1 MIQLENLSKSY
12 STGQL
17 FSNVNLVLKKGMRVG
32 LVGQN
37 GSGKT
42 TLLRMILG
50 KESPDDG
57 NIKQQKNLTIGY
69 LAQEIIIGTGGSILD
84 EVLSSCPE
92 AVEIE
97 TKISIISNKI
107 LKDPTNAL
115 LIEQLGD
122 QQIKYDSVGGWDLEK
137 KAKKIL
143 GGLGFKKESLSD
155 KIDSLSG
162 GWRMRVALASI
173 LLKEPDILLLDEPT
187 NHLDLDST
195 IWLENFLTNWKGSM
209 VIISHDRTF
218 LDRSI
223 NNIFEISYKK
233 ITSYKG
239 DYSNY
244 TIEKK
249 LRLEQQKKSY
259 KNQQRE
265 IKETERFIERFRYK
279 NTKASQVQSR
289 IKMIEKMVKIE
300 EPKENISEIN
310 LKIPDSRRLPLKV
323 VTFKNVDKAYNDIVV
338 FKNLNLVLERNN
350 KIGLVG
356 YNGAGKTTFLK
367 LIAGV
372 QSPSDG
378 EIVYGNNV
386 EVAYYAQHQ
395 LDLLNEND
403 TLIESLGRVSDG
415 LSELDKRTFLG
426 GFLFSNNDIDKKV
439 KVLSGG
445 EKARLALGRILVG
458 KPNLI
463 LLDEP
468 TNHLDMVSRRVLENA
483 LMNYTGSLVCISHD
497 RHFLNKVTNYTYEV
511 GCKTII
517 KYNGNYDYY
526 DWKKKEKIEPKNDL
540 EYVTEVY
547 KKGDKYKERKK
558 NKNRLNA
565 IEKQLKK
572 IESELDELQSI
583 VNNKKNI
590 SDHKLLGN
598 TISEIKKFETKYLNL
613 LEEKE
618 LLILK

>member
-300 EPKENISEIN
+300 EPKENISEMN

-338 FKNLNLVLERNN
+338 FKNLNIVLERNN

>member
-143 GGLGFKKESLSD
+143 GGLGFKKENLSD

-300 EPKENISEIN
+300 EPKENISEMN

-338 FKNLNLVLERNN
+338 FKNLNIVLERNN

-547 KKGDKYKERKK
+547 KKGDQYKERKK

>member
-1 MIQLENLSKSY
+1 MIQVENLSKSY

-107 LKDPTNAL
+107 LKDPTNVL

-218 LDRSI
+218 LDKSI

-300 EPKENISEIN
+300 EPKENISEMN

-323 VTFKNVDKAYNDIVV
+323 VSFKNVDKAYNDIVV
-338 FKNLNLVLERNN
+338 FKNLNIVLERNN

-445 EKARLALGRILVG
+445 EKARLALGRILVV

-511 GCKTII
+511 GCKKII

-547 KKGDKYKERKK
+547 KKGDQYKERKK

>member
-143 GGLGFKKESLSD
+143 GGLGFKKENLSD

-598 TISEIKKFETKYLNL
+598 TVSEIKKFETKYLNL

>member
-1 MIQLENLSKSY
+1 MIQLENVSKSY

-50 KESPDDG
+50 KESHDEG
-57 NIKQQKNLTIGY
+57 NITQQKNLSIGY
-69 LAQEIIIGTGGSILD
+69 LAQEIIIGTGNSILD

-92 AVEIE
+92 AAEIE
-97 TKISIISNKI
+97 RKISILSNKI
-107 LKDPTNAL
+107 LKEPTNAL

-122 QQIKYDSVGGWDLEK
+122 QQIKYDSIGGWDLEK

-143 GGLGFKKESLSD
+143 GGLGFKKESLSG
-155 KIDSLSG
+155 KTDSLSG

-223 NNIFEISYKK
+223 NNIFEISFKK

-249 LRLEQQKKSY
+249 LRIEQQKKSY
-259 KNQQRE
+259 KNQQKE

-300 EPKENISEIN
+300 EPKENISEMN
-310 LKIPDSRRLPLKV
+310 LKIPDSIRLPLKV
-323 VTFKNVDKAYNDIVV
+323 VTFKNVHKAYNDIVV
-338 FKNLNLVLERNN
+338 FENLNIVLERNN

-372 QSPSDG
+372 QSTSGG

-386 EVAYYAQHQ
+386 EIAYYAQHQ

-598 TISEIKKFETKYLNL
+598 TVSEIKKFETKYLNL

>member
-1 MIQLENLSKSY
+1 
-12 STGQL
+12 
-17 FSNVNLVLKKGMRVG
+17 MRVG

-107 LKDPTNAL
+107 LKDPTNVL

-218 LDRSI
+218 LDKSI

-300 EPKENISEIN
+300 EPKENISEMN

-323 VTFKNVDKAYNDIVV
+323 VSFKNVDKAYNDIVV
-338 FKNLNLVLERNN
+338 FKNLNIVLERNN

-426 GFLFSNNDIDKKV
+426 GFLFSNDDIDKKV

-445 EKARLALGRILVG
+445 EKARLALGRILVV

-511 GCKTII
+511 GCKKII

-526 DWKKKEKIEPKNDL
+526 DWKKKEKIVPKNDL

-547 KKGDKYKERKK
+547 KKVDQYKERKK

>member
-1 MIQLENLSKSY
+1 MIQVENLSKSY

-107 LKDPTNAL
+107 LKDPTNVL

-218 LDRSI
+218 LDKSI

-300 EPKENISEIN
+300 EPKENISEMN

-323 VTFKNVDKAYNDIVV
+323 VSFKNVDKAYNDIVV
-338 FKNLNLVLERNN
+338 FKNLNIVLERNN

-445 EKARLALGRILVG
+445 EKARLALGRILVV

-511 GCKTII
+511 GCKKII

-526 DWKKKEKIEPKNDL
+526 DWKKKEKIVPKNDL

-547 KKGDKYKERKK
+547 KKVDQYKERKK

>member
-107 LKDPTNAL
+107 LKDPTNVL

-218 LDRSI
+218 LDKSI

-300 EPKENISEIN
+300 EPKENISEMN

-323 VTFKNVDKAYNDIVV
+323 VSFKNVDKAYNDIVV
-338 FKNLNLVLERNN
+338 FKNLNIVLERNN

-426 GFLFSNNDIDKKV
+426 GFLFSNDDIDKKV

-445 EKARLALGRILVG
+445 EKARLALGRILVV

-511 GCKTII
+511 GCKKII

-526 DWKKKEKIEPKNDL
+526 DWKKKEKIVPKNDL

-547 KKGDKYKERKK
+547 KKVDQYKERKK

>member
-143 GGLGFKKESLSD
+143 GGLGFKKENLSD

-300 EPKENISEIN
+300 EPKENISEMN

-323 VTFKNVDKAYNDIVV
+323 VTFKNVDKAFNDIVV
-338 FKNLNLVLERNN
+338 FKNLNIVLERNN

-598 TISEIKKFETKYLNL
+598 TVSEIKKFETKYLNL

>member
-143 GGLGFKKESLSD
+143 GGLGFKKENLSD

-338 FKNLNLVLERNN
+338 FKNLNIVLERNN

-598 TISEIKKFETKYLNL
+598 TVSEIKKFETKYLNL

>member
-107 LKDPTNAL
+107 LKDPTNVL

-300 EPKENISEIN
+300 EPKENISEMN

-338 FKNLNLVLERNN
+338 FQNLNIVLERNN

-445 EKARLALGRILVG
+445 EKARLALGRILVV

-511 GCKTII
+511 GCKKII

-547 KKGDKYKERKK
+547 KKGDQYKERKK

>member
-107 LKDPTNAL
+107 LKDPTNVL

-218 LDRSI
+218 LDKSI

-300 EPKENISEIN
+300 EPKENISEMN

-338 FKNLNLVLERNN
+338 FQNLNIVLERNN

-511 GCKTII
+511 GCKKII

-547 KKGDKYKERKK
+547 KKGDQYKERKK

>member
-300 EPKENISEIN
+300 EPKENISEMN

>member
-143 GGLGFKKESLSD
+143 GGLGFKKENLSD

-323 VTFKNVDKAYNDIVV
+323 VTFKNVDKAFNDIVV
-338 FKNLNLVLERNN
+338 FKNLNIVLERNN

-598 TISEIKKFETKYLNL
+598 TVSEIKKFETKYLNL

>member
-1 MIQLENLSKSY
+1 MIQVENLSKSY

-107 LKDPTNAL
+107 LKDPTNVL

-218 LDRSI
+218 LDKSI

-300 EPKENISEIN
+300 EPKENISEMN

-323 VTFKNVDKAYNDIVV
+323 VSFKNVDKAYNDIVV
-338 FKNLNLVLERNN
+338 FKNLNIVLERNN

-426 GFLFSNNDIDKKV
+426 GFLFSNDDIDKKV

-445 EKARLALGRILVG
+445 EKARLALGRILVV

-511 GCKTII
+511 GCKKII

-526 DWKKKEKIEPKNDL
+526 DWKKKEKIVPKNDL

-547 KKGDKYKERKK
+547 KKVDQYKERKK

>member
-143 GGLGFKKESLSD
+143 GGLGFKKENLSD

-300 EPKENISEIN
+300 EPKENISEMN

-338 FKNLNLVLERNN
+338 FKNLNIVLERNN

>member
-1 MIQLENLSKSY
+1 MIQVENLSKSY

-107 LKDPTNAL
+107 LKDPTNVL

-209 VIISHDRTF
+209 VIISHDRIF

-233 ITSYKG
+233 VTSYKG

-300 EPKENISEIN
+300 EPKENISEMN

-323 VTFKNVDKAYNDIVV
+323 VSFKNVDKAYNDIVV
-338 FKNLNLVLERNN
+338 FKNLNIVLERNN

-426 GFLFSNNDIDKKV
+426 GFLFSNDDIDKKV

-445 EKARLALGRILVG
+445 EKARLALGRILVV

-511 GCKTII
+511 GCKKII

-526 DWKKKEKIEPKNDL
+526 DWKKKEKIVPKNDL

-547 KKGDKYKERKK
+547 KKVDQYKERKK

>member
-1 MIQLENLSKSY
+1 
-12 STGQL
+12 
-17 FSNVNLVLKKGMRVG
+17 
-32 LVGQN
+32 
-37 GSGKT
+37 
-42 TLLRMILG
+42 
-50 KESPDDG
+50 
-57 NIKQQKNLTIGY
+57 
-69 LAQEIIIGTGGSILD
+69 
-84 EVLSSCPE
+84 
-92 AVEIE
+92 
-97 TKISIISNKI
+97 
-107 LKDPTNAL
+107 
-115 LIEQLGD
+115 
-122 QQIKYDSVGGWDLEK
+122 
-137 KAKKIL
+137 
-143 GGLGFKKESLSD
+143 
-155 KIDSLSG
+155 
-162 GWRMRVALASI
+162 
-173 LLKEPDILLLDEPT
+173 
-187 NHLDLDST
+187 
-195 IWLENFLTNWKGSM
+195 
-209 VIISHDRTF
+209 
-218 LDRSI
+218 
-223 NNIFEISYKK
+223 
-233 ITSYKG
+233 
-239 DYSNY
+239 
-244 TIEKK
+244 
-249 LRLEQQKKSY
+249 
-259 KNQQRE
+259 
-265 IKETERFIERFRYK
+265 
-279 NTKASQVQSR
+279 
-289 IKMIEKMVKIE
+289 MIEKMVKIE
-300 EPKENISEIN
+300 EPKENISEMN

-338 FKNLNLVLERNN
+338 FKNLNIVLERNN

-445 EKARLALGRILVG
+445 EKARLALGRILVV

-511 GCKTII
+511 GCKKII

-547 KKGDKYKERKK
+547 KKGDQYKERKK

>member
-107 LKDPTNAL
+107 LKDPTNVL

-218 LDRSI
+218 LDKSI

-300 EPKENISEIN
+300 EPKENISEMN

-338 FKNLNLVLERNN
+338 FQNLNIVLERNN

-445 EKARLALGRILVG
+445 EKARLALGRILVV

-511 GCKTII
+511 GCKKII

-547 KKGDKYKERKK
+547 KKGDQYKERKK

>member
-1 MIQLENLSKSY
+1 MIQVENLSKSY

-107 LKDPTNAL
+107 LKDPTNVL

-218 LDRSI
+218 LDKSI

-300 EPKENISEIN
+300 EPKENISEMN

-338 FKNLNLVLERNN
+338 FKNLNIVLERNN

-445 EKARLALGRILVG
+445 EKARLALGRILVV

-511 GCKTII
+511 GCKKII

-547 KKGDKYKERKK
+547 KKGDQYKERKK